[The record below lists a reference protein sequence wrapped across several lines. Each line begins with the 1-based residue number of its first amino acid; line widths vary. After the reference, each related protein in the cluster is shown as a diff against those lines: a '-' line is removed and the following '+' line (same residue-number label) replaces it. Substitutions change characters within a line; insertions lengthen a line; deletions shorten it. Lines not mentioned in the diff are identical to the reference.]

1 MPRTLFED
9 AYRNSTKGAG
19 YEVQNASAGRITNCM
34 HSVEDFVNLNGQNER
49 QLLFE
54 SHLEEILTWKWAIF
68 RGA

>member
-34 HSVEDFVNLNGQNER
+34 HSVEDFVNYELEDLYKR
-49 QLLFE
+49 QV
-54 SHLEEILTWKWAIF
+54 
-68 RGA
+68 